1 MIEKRIKQVYEQQ
14 EVEISSVEIET
25 LANISCELSAV
36 HIMEVYSPARFSKEA
51 SRFGLKPGFAIDLE
65 EAKPDGSFW
74 DLSRPEDVEAVNQLI
89 DRDEPVLLTGSPP
102 CDQFSHLQNINKYR
116 VSPDQRKIRMDKALE
131 HLLNSCSFYRKQL
144 KAGRL
149 FLHEAPWNATSWK
162 DPEVKALTDRPDTY
176 LVRGPMCRWEMMAT
190 DRRGLQGTGYVR
202 KETGWLT
209 NSRELAQLLEGECS
223 NKAGKDPWHRHVHL
237 IGGIAKQAARYP
249 PALVKAV
256 LRTVKAYLVQKGEL
270 NSMESNTSGPIC
282 EEPFVPADYRRVLG
296 RCERRT
302 STSGR
307 S

>member
-1 MIEKRIKQVYEQQ
+1 MVKRMIERRIKQVYEQQ

-51 SRFGLKPGFAIDLE
+51 SRFGLKPGFAIGLE

-74 DLSRPEDVEAVNQLI
+74 DLSRPEDVGAVNQLI

-131 HLLNSCSFYRKQL
+131 HLRNSCSFYRKQL

-162 DPEVKALTDRPDTY
+162 DPEV
-176 LVRGPMCRWEMMAT
+176 VRGPMCRWEMMAT
-190 DRRGLQGTGYVR
+190 DRRGL
-202 KETGWLT
+202 
-209 NSRELAQLLEGECS
+209 SRHRLCEKGDRLAHQ
-223 NKAGKDPWHRHVHL
+223 
-237 IGGIAKQAARYP
+237 
-249 PALVKAV
+249 
-256 LRTVKAYLVQKGEL
+256 
-270 NSMESNTSGPIC
+270 
-282 EEPFVPADYRRVLG
+282 
-296 RCERRT
+296 
-302 STSGR
+302 
-307 S
+307 